1 MLQQK
6 LFEWGIFGLG
16 DATAGMFLAHH
27 FSKIGAYFGN
37 NFEDQWPHN
46 PLHRNPT
53 QFETDLNHYMIKIT
67 NEISSGKLRNMSVLD
82 LAGFGSKMAKLKKG
96 MSSDLTWPTATN
108 FAIYHDGMKNM
119 SIVFN
124 DYKRLIDLWDNHME
138 NIDKGNLNTSL
149 TMEMKNNKFFNF
161 TTYITKDV
169 STFLKV
175 NQTPYANLFFNR
187 SL

>member
-1 MLQQK
+1 
-6 LFEWGIFGLG
+6 
-16 DATAGMFLAHH
+16 
-27 FSKIGAYFGN
+27 
-37 NFEDQWPHN
+37 
-46 PLHRNPT
+46 
-53 QFETDLNHYMIKIT
+53 MIKIT
-67 NEISSGKLRNMSVLD
+67 DEISSGKLRNMSILD

-108 FAIYHDGMKNM
+108 FAIYRDGMKNM

-124 DYKRLIDLWDNHME
+124 DYKRLIDLWDNHMKS
-138 NIDKGNLNTSL
+138 IDKGNLNTSL

-175 NQTPYANLFFNR
+175 NQTPHAFFLIAQ
-187 SL
+187 SKHLQ